1 MPHQLKFVV
10 DEHALRGIICSGGG
24 LFRQFLHADELFVD
38 DGQRAVGGLNHGD
51 SVIGVADALIH
62 RISSRM
68 ASPAASS
75 AALSTRR
82 PEERCLRES
91 PMLR

>member
-51 SVIGVADALIH
+51 SVIGVADALIQ
-62 RISSRM
+62 SGNV
-68 ASPAASS
+68 
-75 AALSTRR
+75 
-82 PEERCLRES
+82 
-91 PMLR
+91 